1 MNKAEVRDCLSF
13 KRQTN
18 GNKLFVARRY
28 DFFSV
33 KFIAEK
39 PDICLFAVARPQQMS
54 HKELGI
60 ICELVHIVDCR

>member
-1 MNKAEVRDCLSF
+1 LP
-13 KRQTN
+13 
-18 GNKLFVARRY
+18 FVEAYGTDSRLLTAAKYFLARHY

-60 ICELVHIVDCR
+60 VCELVHIVDCR